1 MKINNNYIPFV
12 LIYLFFCATLFIGF
26 YFSENSS
33 GGAIFDFNIHLR
45 TVNYFNDGIYEGLL
59 NYDKY
64 KNSHS
69 PIFIIF
75 LKYLI
80 SYNLNLGISLYIIIC
95 STVPLIF
102 YFAFKEKFK
111 SQKLL
116 IVFYLSQF
124 FILSPYFRS
133 SAIWPSDENVSILF
147 LLISIFYYIKFCN
160 SAQKNNKYKYI
171 FLNIIFLALASYF
184 RPIYSLFSIL
194 FFWELVIKNFNIK
207 KFIFY
212 IILSFLISFP
222 AIYYVFIMKVNFF
235 YPYISAY
242 KPINSLILSYSVFMF
257 YLFPFIVLS
266 KQKIEWSNINFIFSI
281 IFLILSVLFFSYT
294 HNLNG
299 IEKQLSSG
307 GGIFYVANKIVFGND
322 LYLIIF
328 STISFYICNNFLE
341 IKKIKNLLILILLIF
356 FEIDTFF
363 YQETY
368 DPLFLICLFFLFDT
382 KLIKN
387 FIQNLSFIKI
397 NFIFLYLFMFWLI
410 KMGYFDFLILG

>member
-1 MKINNNYIPFV
+1 MKINSNYIPFI
-12 LIYLFFCATLFIGF
+12 LIYLFFCTTLFIGF
-26 YFSENSS
+26 YFNENSS
-33 GGAIFDFNIHLR
+33 GGSIFDLNIHLR

-64 KNSHS
+64 RNSHS

-80 SYNLNLGISLYIIIC
+80 SYNLNFGISLYIIIC

-102 YFAFKEKFK
+102 YFVYKEKFK
-111 SQKLL
+111 SKKLL

-133 SAIWPSDENVSILF
+133 SAIWPGDENVSILF
-147 LLISIFYYIKFCN
+147 LLIAIFYYIKFYN

-184 RPIYSLFSIL
+184 RPIYSLFSIF

-235 YPYISAY
+235 YHYISAY
-242 KPINSLILSYSVFMF
+242 KPINSLVLSYTVFMF

-266 KQKIEWSNINFIFSI
+266 KQKIKWSNINFIFSI
-281 IFLILSVLFFSYT
+281 IFLVLSVLFFSYT
-294 HNLNG
+294 SN
-299 IEKQLSSG
+299 SSG
-307 GGIFYVANKIVFGND
+307 
-322 LYLIIF
+322 
-328 STISFYICNNFLE
+328 
-341 IKKIKNLLILILLIF
+341 
-356 FEIDTFF
+356 ID
-363 YQETY
+363 
-368 DPLFLICLFFLFDT
+368 
-382 KLIKN
+382 K
-387 FIQNLSFIKI
+387 
-397 NFIFLYLFMFWLI
+397 
-410 KMGYFDFLILG
+410 